1 MQSDVGYVFP
11 GCDGFYGMRFF
22 LYLTDEA
29 DDAALSVYQPD
40 TNLILMG
47 KRETA
52 G

>member
-22 LYLTDEA
+22 LYFTDEV